1 MAKYPPAYFNGDND
15 PDRWEQVV
23 DADKPAF
30 WKGDYSGLVHP
41 VTGDVVIKP
50 VYFYAWVDRP
60 AAASNT
66 GLVIRIT
73 DIGGT
78 AGSRWISDGTYWK
91 PESGR
96 VTLGAGALGW
106 AIAGT
111 SAVETVLSSVLVPA
125 GVMGV
130 NGNLNIVTSWSV
142 TNSANVKTMRTR
154 FGNLDLTG
162 DKFHETTQTTTVSLR
177 FWTEI
182 QNRDSAASQ
191 VCGTAQSN
199 SLLAGGNPNAL
210 FTGTKNTLVD
220 QYIVFT
226 GLRDA
231 ASAAASENLKLERY
245 LVELIVP

>member
-1 MAKYPPAYFNGDND
+1 MAVIRKAGSLWLYDSVTGDIVGVVD
-15 PDRWEQVV
+15 PDGGENIFVV
-23 DADKPAF
+23 TNTIWADKP
-30 WKGDYSGLVHP
+30 S
-41 VTGDVVIKP
+41 
-50 VYFYAWVDRP
+50 
-60 AAASNT
+60 AALNE
-66 GLVIRIT
+66 GKIIRVT

-91 PESGR
+91 PEGGS
-96 VTLGAGALGW
+96 VVLGSSALGW
-106 AIAGT
+106 SIAGT
-111 SAVETVLSSVLVPA
+111 SAVETVLGSVLVPA
-125 GVMGV
+125 GAMGV
-130 NGNLNIVTSWSV
+130 NGNLSIVASWSV

-182 QNRDSAASQ
+182 HNRNDAASQ

-199 SLLAGGNPNAL
+199 SILAGGNPNAL
-210 FTGTKNTLVD
+210 FTGTKNTLVN

-245 LVELIVP
+245 QVELIVP